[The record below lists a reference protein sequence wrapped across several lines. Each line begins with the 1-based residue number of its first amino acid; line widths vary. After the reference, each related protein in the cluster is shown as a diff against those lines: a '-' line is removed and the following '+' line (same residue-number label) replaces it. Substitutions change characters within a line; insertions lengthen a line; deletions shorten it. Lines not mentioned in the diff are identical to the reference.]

1 MLERVVPIE
10 QGLRVHNR
18 PLRGVLQLEI
28 VFAEREP
35 GAKLFAHGCG
45 RAGSAVL
52 DDLVGNLLEGFVL
65 LQQALE
71 PGVLVAALAREVLLG
86 VVQLV
91 LVEIELRLCEIQ
103 GITGVLG

>member
-1 MLERVVPIE
+1 M
-10 QGLRVHNR
+10 
-18 PLRGVLQLEI
+18 
-28 VFAEREP
+28 F
-35 GAKLFAHGCG
+35 
-45 RAGSAVL
+45 
-52 DDLVGNLLEGFVL
+52 

-91 LVEIELRLCEIQ
+91 LVEIELRLSEIQ